1 MDFIRAAAKAIFYDF
16 PETEVRHMLLNPYTF
31 ARFQQTVCELLS
43 QGNREYSRTD
53 AKRIWEYVRDKWIFT
68 ENRSLASKLDID
80 VSPLFNILSSLGSE
94 CLDLSSTYPRVRF
107 ENLLRWRSISYLISE
122 DIITIPTLVLNDL
135 ERVYPAKKRR
145 FGWPD
150 VLEHNNVIIN
160 KVIQNGLAD
169 THAHLFASSDIFM
182 LNWISMMNNPKILKQ
197 MAQDVREKGFM
208 GEDRFPMERELI
220 TITYKETNPFYHLA
234 LLATLCRAFLFAELK
249 GLNISDSIYQSIIDG
264 VEDISTLNS
273 QVFDRINVL
282 RMFGVKS
289 VFRSVADYALSG
301 MEDDNHNSPYFIL
314 AGERKLLYDVFQLV
328 FSRTDGLEN
337 ISKILFLYLS
347 LKTRIR
353 REMVQTNSLRG
364 FDNFQ
369 LYQNRKSLF
378 LNNDMWSSINV
389 SYAIYSSLGRDSLNN
404 LEGRVTPNSLSGLLR
419 LSVCNPFSSWNE
431 RETLR
436 TSSISKSVSNRFS
449 LVVHF
454 IKKPLSLNKA
464 SRWDAL
470 RKFRVSLWKDIN
482 LIMKARAI
490 EKRIVGI
497 DVAGSE
503 LNCRPEI
510 FAPMFRWAK
519 YQGLGNN
526 MTFHAGEDYYDIVDG
541 LRTIYEAV
549 MLMDFDSGCRIG
561 HAIAI
566 GKDPHRFYKER
577 HYAVIAPAQI
587 ILDNLIWIRYFAI
600 DHGIHLSEETQAFID
615 KVTYDLYFFIGYSVD
630 NPLDYWHSMLMR
642 GNDREIPETYIKNVF
657 TTRSKTAKPIFWG
670 ERKLIQTSK
679 AVNLNNA
686 YEMDPKIYRN
696 GLQPY
701 EIKVSSRFHEDVAKL
716 QTGMMKLLK
725 QRGIAIEANPSSNL
739 KIGGLDTYDELPLF
753 RLFPIEQPNEDR
765 MLVSINTDDRGVF
778 ATNLSNEY
786 SLVAASLMKHKD
798 PSTGKPIYSITQ
810 IANYIRCLAE
820 NGKATKFQIHS

>member
-16 PETEVRHMLLNPYTF
+16 PEPEVRHILLSQYTF

-53 AKRIWEYVRDKWIFT
+53 AKRIWEYVRDKWIFAD
-68 ENRSLASKLDID
+68 NRPFNSKLDID
-80 VSPLFNILSSLGSE
+80 ISLLFNILSSLGSE
-94 CLDLSSTYPRVRF
+94 CLDLSNTYPRVRF

-122 DIITIPTLVLNDL
+122 DIITIPTLALNDL
-135 ERVYPAKKRR
+135 ERAYPAEKRR
-145 FGWPD
+145 FGWSD

-160 KVIQNGLAD
+160 NVIQNGLAD

-182 LNWISMMNNPKILKQ
+182 LNWISMMNNPKILRQ
-197 MAQDVREKGFM
+197 MAKNINEEGFM
-208 GEDRFPMERELI
+208 AENRFQMERELI
-220 TITYKETNPFYHLA
+220 TITDKETNSFYHLA

-249 GLNISDSIYQSIIDG
+249 ELNISNAIYQSIIDG
-264 VEDISTLNS
+264 VEDITTLNS
-273 QVFDRINVL
+273 KVFDTINVL
-282 RMFGVKS
+282 RMLGVKS
-289 VFRSVADYALSG
+289 VFRSVPDYALSG
-301 MEDDNHNSPYFIL
+301 GEDDNHDSPYFIL
-314 AGERKLLYDVFQLV
+314 AGERKLLYDAFRLV
-328 FSRTDGLEN
+328 FSRMDGWEN

-347 LKTRIR
+347 LKTKIR
-353 REMVQTNSLRG
+353 REMVQTNNLSG
-364 FDNFQ
+364 FENFQ

-389 SYAIYSSLGRDSLNN
+389 AYAIYSSLGKDSIND
-404 LEGRVTPNSLSGLLR
+404 LEGRVTPNAISGLLR
-419 LSVCNPFSSWNE
+419 LSLCNPFSTWNE

-436 TSSISKSVSNRFS
+436 TSSLGKSVSDRFS

-454 IKKPLSLNKA
+454 IKKPLSPNKT

-470 RKFRVSLWKDIN
+470 SKFRGLLWKDIN
-482 LIMKARAI
+482 LIMKTRAT

-519 YQGLGNN
+519 YQGIGNN
-526 MTFHAGEDYYDIVDG
+526 MTFHAGEDYYDLIDG

-566 GKDPHRFYKER
+566 GKDAQKFYKER
-577 HYAVIAPAQI
+577 HCAIIAPAQI
-587 ILDNLIWIRYFAI
+587 ILDNFIWMRYFAI
-600 DHGIHLSEETQAFID
+600 EHGIHLSEETQAFID
-615 KVTYDLYFFIGYSVD
+615 KVTYDLYYFIGYSVD

-642 GNDREIPETYIKNVF
+642 GNDLEITKTNRTNDF
-657 TTRSKTAKPIFWG
+657 TTRSKTAKPIFWR
-670 ERKLIQTSK
+670 ERKLIQTNK
-679 AVNLNNA
+679 AADLNNA
-686 YEMDPKIYRN
+686 YEMDSKIYHN

-701 EIKVSSRFHEDVAKL
+701 EIKVSSRFHEDVTKL
-716 QTGMMKLLK
+716 QVGMMKLLK
-725 QRGIAIEANPSSNL
+725 QKGIAIEANPSSNL

-753 RLFPIEQPNEDR
+753 RLFPIEKSNEDR

-778 ATNLSNEY
+778 STNLSNEY

-798 PSTGKPIYSITQ
+798 QSTGKPIYSITQ
-810 IANYIRCLAE
+810 IADYIRCLAE
-820 NGKATKFQIHS
+820 NGKSTRFKTHS